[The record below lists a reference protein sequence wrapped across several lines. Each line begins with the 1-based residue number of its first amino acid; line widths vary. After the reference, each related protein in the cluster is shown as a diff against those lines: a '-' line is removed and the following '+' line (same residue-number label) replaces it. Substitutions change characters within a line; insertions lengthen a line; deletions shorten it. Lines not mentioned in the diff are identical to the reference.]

1 MLDKAAHDEKENIMS
16 GAKIIKE
23 KETQLCQ
30 IIKEFEETIS
40 ELERNFTTAKRE
52 VSRTAEQMI
61 VDIRHR
67 EREAIVSLETTRVS
81 RLEKINAAKQEV
93 ESLVKQVSQAAEFAE
108 NLVQRG
114 SSSDIMQNKEALR
127 QKFQELGEVEVPKHH
142 QTTFVK
148 FTPASLQ
155 DLKLGFIRLHKN
167 PANIA
172 KSTVEGLD
180 QTFQASIDAEFT
192 LCPKTA
198 QGEIVSQAD
207 LEHQVELLIKPT
219 KDVTNV
225 TVQEKGDGNLRL
237 KFTPK
242 VPGSYSVEVKISG
255 EKLPTCPFTLPVKE
269 RQLSVVGELDLKFN
283 QRQEFKGPTGI
294 AVNTQGDIAVVDNLG
309 NCVFVFNK
317 EGNCLK
323 QIGKEGA
330 DPGQFKYP
338 NGMSFLNNNEIL
350 ITDQLN
356 HRIQHTNIQTGTV
369 VKTFEKKGERKG
381 HFKTPLNICL
391 DETERTV
398 VTE

>member
-1 MLDKAAHDEKENIMS
+1 MS

-30 IIKEFEETIS
+30 VIKEFEETIS
-40 ELERNFTTAKRE
+40 ELERNFTAAKRE

-81 RLEKINAAKQEV
+81 RLENAAKQEV

-142 QTTFVK
+142 QTTFAK
-148 FTPASLQ
+148 FTLASIQ
-155 DLKLGFIRLHKN
+155 HLKLGFIRLYKN

-180 QTFQASIDAEFT
+180 QTFQASVDAEFT

-198 QGEIVSQAD
+198 QGEIVCQAD

-219 KDVTNV
+219 KDV
-225 TVQEKGDGNLRL
+225 QR
-237 KFTPK
+237 
-242 VPGSYSVEVKISG
+242 
-255 EKLPTCPFTLPVKE
+255 TLWHVF
-269 RQLSVVGELDLKFN
+269 RQLK
-283 QRQEFKGPTGI
+283 
-294 AVNTQGDIAVVDNLG
+294 
-309 NCVFVFNK
+309 
-317 EGNCLK
+317 
-323 QIGKEGA
+323 
-330 DPGQFKYP
+330 
-338 NGMSFLNNNEIL
+338 
-350 ITDQLN
+350 
-356 HRIQHTNIQTGTV
+356 
-369 VKTFEKKGERKG
+369 
-381 HFKTPLNICL
+381 
-391 DETERTV
+391 
-398 VTE
+398 

>member
-30 IIKEFEETIS
+30 VIKEFEETIS
-40 ELERNFTTAKRE
+40 ELDRNFATAKRE

-61 VDIRHR
+61 ANIRQR
-67 EREAIVSLETTRVS
+67 EREAIVSLETTRMS

-93 ESLVKQVSQAAEFAE
+93 ESLVKQISQAAEFAE
-108 NLVQRG
+108 NLVQRS

-127 QKFQELGEVEVPKHH
+127 QRFQELREVEVPKHH
-142 QTTFVK
+142 QTTFAK
-148 FTPASLQ
+148 FNAASQQ
-155 DLKLGFIRLHKN
+155 DLKLGFIQL
-167 PANIA
+167 AA

-180 QTFQASIDAEFT
+180 QTFQAGVEAEFT
-192 LCPKTA
+192 LCPNTTE
-198 QGEIVSQAD
+198 GEINNQAD
-207 LEHQVELLIKPT
+207 LNDQVELLIKPI

-225 TVQEKGDGNLRL
+225 TVHEKGDGNLTV

-242 VPGSYSVEVKISG
+242 VPGAYSVEVKING

-269 RQLSVVGELDLKFN
+269 RELVIVGELDLKFN
-283 QRQEFKGPTGI
+283 QGQEFSGPSGI
-294 AVNTQGDIAVVDNLG
+294 AVNKQGDIAVVDNLG
-309 NCVFVFNK
+309 HCVFVFNK
-317 EGNCLK
+317 DGNCLK

-356 HRIQHTNIQTGTV
+356 HRIQHINIQTGTV
-369 VKTFEKKGERKG
+369 VKTFGKKGERKG

>member
-1 MLDKAAHDEKENIMS
+1 M
-16 GAKIIKE
+16 
-23 KETQLCQ
+23 
-30 IIKEFEETIS
+30 
-40 ELERNFTTAKRE
+40 
-52 VSRTAEQMI
+52 
-61 VDIRHR
+61 
-67 EREAIVSLETTRVS
+67 
-81 RLEKINAAKQEV
+81 
-93 ESLVKQVSQAAEFAE
+93 
-108 NLVQRG
+108 
-114 SSSDIMQNKEALR
+114 
-127 QKFQELGEVEVPKHH
+127 
-142 QTTFVK
+142 
-148 FTPASLQ
+148 
-155 DLKLGFIRLHKN
+155 
-167 PANIA
+167 
-172 KSTVEGLD
+172 
-180 QTFQASIDAEFT
+180 
-192 LCPKTA
+192 
-198 QGEIVSQAD
+198 
-207 LEHQVELLIKPT
+207 
-219 KDVTNV
+219 

-356 HRIQHTNIQTGTV
+356 HRIQHIIRTGTV
-369 VKTFEKKGERKG
+369 AVPLEKKVREKDISRL
-381 HFKTPLNICL
+381 HLTFALTRQNVLLSLNSITLEFK
-391 DETERTV
+391 
-398 VTE
+398 

>member
-1 MLDKAAHDEKENIMS
+1 M
-16 GAKIIKE
+16 
-23 KETQLCQ
+23 
-30 IIKEFEETIS
+30 
-40 ELERNFTTAKRE
+40 
-52 VSRTAEQMI
+52 
-61 VDIRHR
+61 
-67 EREAIVSLETTRVS
+67 
-81 RLEKINAAKQEV
+81 
-93 ESLVKQVSQAAEFAE
+93 
-108 NLVQRG
+108 
-114 SSSDIMQNKEALR
+114 
-127 QKFQELGEVEVPKHH
+127 
-142 QTTFVK
+142 
-148 FTPASLQ
+148 
-155 DLKLGFIRLHKN
+155 
-167 PANIA
+167 
-172 KSTVEGLD
+172 
-180 QTFQASIDAEFT
+180 
-192 LCPKTA
+192 
-198 QGEIVSQAD
+198 
-207 LEHQVELLIKPT
+207 
-219 KDVTNV
+219 

-237 KFTPK
+237 KFIPK

-317 EGNCLK
+317 EGNYIFK
-323 QIGKEGA
+323 KIGKEGA

-356 HRIQHTNIQTGTV
+356 HRIQRINIQTGTV
-369 VKTFEKKGERKG
+369 VKTFGKKGERKG